1 MDVVS
6 EFGWGTDEKKLM
18 EKKLFEESVWK
29 EILVRLHYIV
39 LNLKT
44 VANISHFCIDKVSL
58 LVSMSFQW
66 SER

>member
-1 MDVVS
+1 
-6 EFGWGTDEKKLM
+6 M

-29 EILVRLHYIV
+29 EILVKLHYIV

-58 LVSMSFQW
+58 LVSMSFQ
-66 SER
+66 